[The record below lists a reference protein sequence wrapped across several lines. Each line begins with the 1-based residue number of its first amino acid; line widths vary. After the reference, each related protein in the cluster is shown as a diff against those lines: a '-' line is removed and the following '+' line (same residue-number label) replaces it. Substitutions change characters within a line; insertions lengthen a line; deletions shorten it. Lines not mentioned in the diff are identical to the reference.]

1 MNTGLVLD
9 LVKEEAAD
17 ANEGAAGLQCSSHKE
32 PSLSVKEKHTDYHNE
47 VNCRLQ
53 GRGDGPKATLVI
65 SGPGPRAP
73 LLLISALARPIE
85 WG

>member
-1 MNTGLVLD
+1 MRELL
-9 LVKEEAAD
+9 
-17 ANEGAAGLQCSSHKE
+17 GASAPLIR
-32 PSLSVKEKHTDYHNE
+32 SLLCLKEKHTDYHNE

-85 WG
+85 RS